1 MCRHKERASQA
12 LPMTQ
17 HENELGSS
25 KVQKEGGGQRREEV
39 RKERVSL
46 VSSHRATWVMVG
58 VRVSVWA
65 QWNIAVSPVSELPES
80 RNDNLR
86 ISAQQH
92 RLTDLKGIVPDSL
105 TLFSF
110 IPSSSQVFTK
120 CISYV
125 GDCVSVDTNIR
136 LTSLLSSNPLC
147 EVVPDT

>member
-58 VRVSVWA
+58 VRVSV
-65 QWNIAVSPVSELPES
+65 
-80 RNDNLR
+80 
-86 ISAQQH
+86 
-92 RLTDLKGIVPDSL
+92 
-105 TLFSF
+105 
-110 IPSSSQVFTK
+110 
-120 CISYV
+120 
-125 GDCVSVDTNIR
+125 
-136 LTSLLSSNPLC
+136 
-147 EVVPDT
+147 